1 MRPVLPLLLSL
12 SLCAPA
18 LADWSGPIEQ
28 PLWSLPAAPG
38 LSRWLIVHNLS
49 SAAADGLYHVE
60 VLERR
65 QGQQPWQFQRLAAHL
80 ALTEQALRASIV
92 APLKRGGCIRK
103 ATSSPI
109 ASGRNARPRARRRC
123 AGARSTSACGRRT
136 EPGYLG
142 RIMLNVSRVWL

>member
-80 ALTEQALRASIV
+80 ALTGTGAAREY
-92 APLKRGGCIRK
+92 RG
-103 ATSSPI
+103 A
-109 ASGRNARPRARRRC
+109 AEARRGVSGKLPVRLSPVAGTPGRGPGAGVPAHGRRVP
-123 AGARSTSACGRRT
+123 AGAGLSPATWAGSC
-136 EPGYLG
+136 
-142 RIMLNVSRVWL
+142 

>member
-60 VLERR
+60 VLS
-65 QGQQPWQFQRLAAHL
+65 AA
-80 ALTEQALRASIV
+80 RASS
-92 APLKRGGCIRK
+92 PG
-103 ATSSPI
+103 SSS
-109 ASGRNARPRARRRC
+109 AWPRTWR
-123 AGARSTSACGRRT
+123 
-136 EPGYLG
+136 
-142 RIMLNVSRVWL
+142 

>member
-18 LADWSGPIEQ
+18 LADWCGPIEQ

-38 LSRWLIVHNLS
+38 LS

-92 APLKRGGCIRK
+92 APLKRGGVYPESYQFAYRQWQERQ
-103 ATSSPI
+103 A
-109 ASGRNARPRARRRC
+109 
-123 AGARSTSACGRRT
+123 AGQAPVCRRT
-136 EPGYLG
+136 VDECLRAPD
-142 RIMLNVSRVWL
+142 

>member
-92 APLKRGGCIRK
+92 APLKRGGVYPESYQFAYRQC
-103 ATSSPI
+103 APVP
-109 ASGRNARPRARRRC
+109 GRGPGAGVPAHGRRVP
-123 AGARSTSACGRRT
+123 AGAGLSPATWAGSC
-136 EPGYLG
+136 
-142 RIMLNVSRVWL
+142 

>member
-65 QGQQPWQFQRLAAHL
+65 QGQQRAEGGATEQGLVQAEPAPPPGAQVKLVDGQRCIQAIALAAW
-80 ALTEQALRASIV
+80 
-92 APLKRGGCIRK
+92 RGGPAPVGPWCW
-103 ATSSPI
+103 SP
-109 ASGRNARPRARRRC
+109 ARWKTTRPFAWAAR
-123 AGARSTSACGRRT
+123 
-136 EPGYLG
+136 
-142 RIMLNVSRVWL
+142 V

>member
-12 SLCAPA
+12 SLCAPT

-38 LSRWLIVHNLS
+38 LSRWLIVHHLS
-49 SAAADGLYHVE
+49 RAAADGLYHVE

-92 APLKRGGCIRK
+92 APLKRGGVYPESYQFAYRQWQERQ
-103 ATSSPI
+103 A
-109 ASGRNARPRARRRC
+109 
-123 AGARSTSACGRRT
+123 AGQAPVCRRT
-136 EPGYLG
+136 VDECLRAPD
-142 RIMLNVSRVWL
+142 

>member
-12 SLCAPA
+12 SLCAPT

-49 SAAADGLYHVE
+49 S

-92 APLKRGGCIRK
+92 APLKRGGVYPESYQFAYRQWQERQ
-103 ATSSPI
+103 A
-109 ASGRNARPRARRRC
+109 
-123 AGARSTSACGRRT
+123 AGQAPVCRRT
-136 EPGYLG
+136 VDECLRAPD
-142 RIMLNVSRVWL
+142 

>member
-1 MRPVLPLLLSL
+1 MEKGACHASRIAAVAVAESVRPT
-12 SLCAPA
+12 

-80 ALTEQALRASIV
+80 ALTEQALRAVSW
-92 APLKRGGCIRK
+92 
-103 ATSSPI
+103 
-109 ASGRNARPRARRRC
+109 RR
-123 AGARSTSACGRRT
+123 
-136 EPGYLG
+136 
-142 RIMLNVSRVWL
+142 

>member
-65 QGQQPWQFQRLAAHL
+65 QGQQ
-80 ALTEQALRASIV
+80 
-92 APLKRGGCIRK
+92 
-103 ATSSPI
+103 
-109 ASGRNARPRARRRC
+109 
-123 AGARSTSACGRRT
+123 RT

>member
-49 SAAADGLYHVE
+49 SATADGLYHVE

-65 QGQQPWQFQRLAAHL
+65 QGQQPWQFQRLAA
-80 ALTEQALRASIV
+80 
-92 APLKRGGCIRK
+92 
-103 ATSSPI
+103 
-109 ASGRNARPRARRRC
+109 RRRC

-142 RIMLNVSRVWL
+142 RTMLNVSRVWL

>member
-80 ALTEQALRASIV
+80 GWT
-92 APLKRGGCIRK
+92 
-103 ATSSPI
+103 
-109 ASGRNARPRARRRC
+109 
-123 AGARSTSACGRRT
+123 
-136 EPGYLG
+136 
-142 RIMLNVSRVWL
+142 